1 MFCGSMCA
9 SNRCL
14 LAKLWLMVQFICSWH
29 LEIEFERNLFDP
41 LKQLIIP
48 HDSEPGY
55 VVVSVPFYG
64 QKYSLSVSCVCLN
77 FESVDVSR
85 YFVALD
91 NGDVVTAGNI
101 SSLLNYDL
109 KLTIFSA
116 FSLKTWKEE
125 WSVRVQNGRGLLRFS
140 QQVYVGH
147 IKENIPRYSVVE
159 GLDDLVASIGE
170 NITTSVRYDIVA
182 GALNKFDLHKTD
194 CDELVVRSLVPL
206 DFEKETQ
213 YVIAVLAS
221 AQNMSAFAR
230 IWIMV
235 YKIGESTQKA
245 DKPCCTAV
253 VRNGS
258 LIGAAI
264 VQMLA
269 NYAKG
274 NKVAFILENS
284 DDEFG
289 VDIHDGTIY
298 LRKSSDDLKNSM
310 YGLILNISD
319 NVAEEHVTACVRVAV
334 EGWRED
340 VKRSVQSSRIRR
352 DVRPELVLEV
362 EETETGV
369 LLDLKNGEYEMFSFE
384 EPKPKQLEINSIKRV
399 VQLRTGE
406 HLDFETQPLIK
417 FVIHMVRIYE
427 PMCKSF

>member
-1 MFCGSMCA
+1 
-9 SNRCL
+9 
-14 LAKLWLMVQFICSWH
+14 MVQFICSWH
-29 LEIEFERNLFDP
+29 LEIEFGRNLFDP
-41 LKQLIIP
+41 LKHLVIP

-64 QKYSLSVSCVCLN
+64 QKYSLSVSCFCRN
-77 FESVDVSR
+77 SESVDVSK

-101 SSLLNYDL
+101 SSLLNYEL
-109 KLTIFSA
+109 KMTIFSA

-125 WSVRVQNGRGLLRFS
+125 WIIRVENGRGLLRFS

-159 GLDDLVASIGE
+159 GLDDLDASIGE
-170 NITTSVRYDIVA
+170 NIRTSVRYDIVA
-182 GALNKFDLHKTD
+182 GALDLFDLHQTY
-194 CDELVVRSLVPL
+194 CDKLVVRTLVPL

-221 AQNMSAFAR
+221 TQNMSAFAR
-230 IWIMV
+230 VWIMV
-235 YKIGESTQKA
+235 NKIGESTQQA

-258 LIGAAI
+258 LIGTT
-264 VQMLA
+264 VVEMLA
-269 NYAKG
+269 NYARG
-274 NKVAFILENS
+274 NKLKFILENS

-289 VDIHDGTIY
+289 VDIHNGTIY
-298 LRKSSDDLKNSM
+298 LRRNSDDLKNSM
-310 YGLILNISD
+310 YGLIVNISD
-319 NVAEEHVTACVRVAV
+319 NDTGEHVTAFVRVAV
-334 EGWRED
+334 EGWLED
-340 VKRSVQSSRIRR
+340 VKRSVQSNRIRR
-352 DVRPELVLEV
+352 AVRPELVLEV

-369 LLDLKNGEYEMFSFE
+369 LLDLKNSDYEMFSFE
-384 EPKPKQLEINSIKRV
+384 EPRPKQLEINSVKRV

-406 HLDFETQPLIK
+406 RLDFETQPLIK